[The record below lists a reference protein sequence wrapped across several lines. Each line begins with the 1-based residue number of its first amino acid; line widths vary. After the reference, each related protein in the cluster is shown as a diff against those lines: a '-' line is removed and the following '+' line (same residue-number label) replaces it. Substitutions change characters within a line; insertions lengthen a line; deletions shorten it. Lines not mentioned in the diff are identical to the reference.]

1 MRFPQDVLARFV
13 LGVTLVLFANAI
25 AVAETPDRKPP
36 PGMVWIAGGEFT
48 MGSAWELARRDEKPV
63 HRVRVDGFW
72 MAATEVTNAQ
82 SRQFV
87 EATGYVTTA
96 EQAPKIEEIMAQ
108 LPPGSKPPPA
118 EMLVPGS
125 LVFTPP

>member
-48 MGSAWELARRDEKPV
+48 MGSAWELARHDEKPV

-82 SRQFV
+82 FRQFV

-96 EQAPKIEEIMAQ
+96 NIRLGRLSPRRHTWSRGRRVCSGGVSHA
-108 LPPGSKPPPA
+108 
-118 EMLVPGS
+118 
-125 LVFTPP
+125 